1 MLYDTKVIDPEKH
14 KYSVGVLPD
23 VIRRN
28 LESLCADET
37 LRRKIIIRV
46 PMIHGVN
53 DGEDNITAL
62 RDYMLRLGLDT
73 VNLLPYHNMG
83 IGKAREAGIEQEE
96 FETPSDETLETARG
110 ILSDAGLHV
119 TVMGHEG

>member
-1 MLYDTKVIDPEKH
+1 MSASCPT
-14 KYSVGVLPD
+14 SSAATSRASG
-23 VIRRN
+23 
-28 LESLCADET
+28 ADET

-83 IGKAREAGIEQEE
+83 IGKAREAGIEQ
-96 FETPSDETLETARG
+96 G
-110 ILSDAGLHV
+110 GV
-119 TVMGHEG
+119 

>member
-1 MLYDTKVIDPEKH
+1 
-14 KYSVGVLPD
+14 
-23 VIRRN
+23 
-28 LESLCADET
+28 
-37 LRRKIIIRV
+37 
-46 PMIHGVN
+46 MIHGVN
-53 DGEDNITAL
+53 DGEDNSTAL

-96 FETPSDETLETARG
+96 FETPSDETLETDRG
-110 ILSDAGLHV
+110 ILSDAGLYV

>member
-1 MLYDTKVIDPEKH
+1 
-14 KYSVGVLPD
+14 
-23 VIRRN
+23 
-28 LESLCADET
+28 
-37 LRRKIIIRV
+37 
-46 PMIHGVN
+46 MIHGVN

-119 TVMGHEG
+119 TIMGHEG